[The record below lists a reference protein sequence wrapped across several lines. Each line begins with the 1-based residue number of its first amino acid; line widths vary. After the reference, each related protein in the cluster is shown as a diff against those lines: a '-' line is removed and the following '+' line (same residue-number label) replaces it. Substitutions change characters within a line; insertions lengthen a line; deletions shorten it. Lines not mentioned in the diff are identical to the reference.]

1 MTALRCGSV
10 LVSELEPVTTK
21 SCCKLPGVWDRV
33 WGLYDEGAEE
43 YSGQTWCRVNR
54 EAHWLMLSLRGVRLG
69 SRTTYA
75 AQD

>member
-43 YSGQTWCRVNR
+43 YSGQTRCRVNR